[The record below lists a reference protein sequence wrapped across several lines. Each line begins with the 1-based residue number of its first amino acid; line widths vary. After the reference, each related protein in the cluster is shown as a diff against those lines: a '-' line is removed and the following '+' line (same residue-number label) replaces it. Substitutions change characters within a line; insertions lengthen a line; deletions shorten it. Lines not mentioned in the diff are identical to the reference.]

1 MLHNK
6 VLVTSLLLCGL
17 AGMTPVTVQAAPSES
32 MATQAQQITASGIV
46 EDAEG
51 PLIGVTVTVKG
62 NVKIATSTD
71 IDGLFQLKVPA
82 GSTLVFTYVGCKP
95 VEMTA
100 AADMKVSMSSM
111 DEVLNE
117 VVVVGFGT
125 QKRANLTGAVSTV
138 DTQLLNDR
146 PLDNVAKALQGAVA
160 GLNINV
166 PSGALDDN
174 PSINIRGVGTVGS
187 GSSGSPLIL
196 IDGMEGDINAI
207 NPQDVASVSVLKDAA
222 AASIYGSRAPFG
234 VIMITTKKGS
244 QGKASISYQN
254 SFRWA
259 NPINMAHTMESL
271 PFVGYFNDGCTNT
284 NGWSPHF
291 TGDHLQRIKDYYEGK
306 ITSVLPANGQYWQ
319 DGYAAGNAN
328 VDWYGEVFRDRNFS
342 QEHNLSVSG
351 GTEKISYYFSANY
364 SDHDG
369 SLRIG
374 KNSMNNYNVTG
385 RFTADVFKWLRLGY
399 STRWNRQDFRR
410 PATLTDN
417 LYQTLGRQGWPTLPI
432 RDDNGFYY
440 DSPSPALGLAE
451 GGKDTKQ
458 TDRNTHQLELI
469 FFPLQGWDI
478 HAELNYNVL
487 SATRHWDSL
496 VRYNHDVEGNPYVY
510 GDGSS
515 NVHED
520 YYKENF
526 FNVNLYTNYN
536 WTVAEKNDFHVMLG
550 FQTENMKQLAYGLQR
565 NGILV
570 PDLPVVDL
578 TSGLS
583 PNGDPV
589 TPSVNGSRNEWD
601 TAGFFGRI
609 NYSYDSRYLL
619 EANLR
624 YDGTSRFRSN
634 RRWIWL
640 PSFSAGWNI
649 ANEKFWEECAE
660 ICNQLK
666 LRVSYGVLGNQNTTN
681 WYQTYRVL
689 DPKASDGG
697 WLQGGLKPNTLAFPG
712 LVSTELTWEKV
723 YNWNIG
729 LDFALLN
736 SRLRG
741 SFDYYIRSTK
751 NMVGPAP
758 ELPAVLGTG
767 VPYTNNCDLRTNGW
781 DLEIGWYDNTSF
793 GLSYSARFVLS
804 DAITKITRYPN
815 NPSNTLPEPDPNDP
829 KRYIAGRTMGEIWG
843 FETVGVAHSQAE
855 MDAHLQAND
864 QSQLG
869 DNWAAGDIMYRDR
882 DGNGVISSGAN
893 TLDDHGDLKVIG
905 NSTPRFNFS
914 LDLNASYYGF
924 DVRLYFQGV
933 AKRDYWQGS
942 SYFWGIEN
950 EFWWSQGLNQHADY
964 FRDENTWS
972 VKEGINGVNI
982 DSYYPRPVFDGGGK
996 NKQVQTRYLQDASYI
1011 RLKNFQV
1018 GYSLP
1023 KNITKKIGFDLIRV
1037 YFSAENLWTGTH
1049 LSSLFDPETIGSG
1062 WGGCAYPLSRT
1073 FSFGINLNL

>member
-17 AGMTPVTVQAAPSES
+17 AGMTPATVQATPSES

-583 PNGDPV
+583 PKGDPV
-589 TPSVNGSRNEWD
+589 TPSVNGSKNEWD

-815 NPSNTLPEPDPNDP
+815 NPSNTLPEPNPNDP

-950 EFWWSQGLNQHADY
+950 NFWWSQGLNQHADY